1 MQNASEAV
9 GRMQEKLTSLQPT
22 LVEAGKRVEE
32 QMLVVQAESVDVAEK
47 EKAVK
52 EDEAIANNQAA
63 DAEAKKKECDADLAK
78 VVPILENALNAL
90 NILTQQV
97 CYLL

>member
-1 MQNASEAV
+1 
-9 GRMQEKLTSLQPT
+9 MQEKLTSLQPT

-32 QMLVVQAESVDVAEK
+32 QMVIVQAESADVAEK

-52 EDEAIANNQAA
+52 EDEAIANSQAA
-63 DAEAKKKECDADLAK
+63 DAKAKKKECDADLAK
-78 VVPILENALNAL
+78 VVPILENALHAL

-97 CYLL
+97 CY